1 MGNEQDIGKEGLPED
16 ERDSEDKLVL
26 GAVRSGQKDLVRFIL
41 PNFPDAGTIVEEAT
55 GNNAVRCPIQQA
67 VPLRQGEPC
76 SVPNGFRALPQLH
89 FQVLVE
95 DDPEI
100 VLMLLARGGLVD
112 VRNLQG
118 RTVLNLAEAKKRCA
132 APTCSHS

>member
-67 VPLRQGEPC
+67 VPLRQGEPS